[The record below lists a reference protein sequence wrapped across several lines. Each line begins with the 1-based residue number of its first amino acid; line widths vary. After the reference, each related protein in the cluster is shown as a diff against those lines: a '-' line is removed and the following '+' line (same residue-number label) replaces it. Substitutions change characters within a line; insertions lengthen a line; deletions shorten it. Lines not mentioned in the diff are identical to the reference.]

1 MAASKLPTTSYINWA
16 VFFGLFTFEEQ
27 AHARGIVK
35 LAVFWVKCFFYKH
48 VSKQKMPAVLEVK
61 FKMAAQGPQRRGGG
75 ARCGAALTLNSLT
88 ADRRAGILRMLVFC
102 FLVKEI

>member
-75 ARCGAALTLNSLT
+75 GHGVAQR
-88 ADRRAGILRMLVFC
+88 
-102 FLVKEI
+102 